1 MTIVARR
8 IGIGIVALLTASI
21 GLALLDPACAQ
32 QPATPLSKAAPA
44 KTPNLDAEALRI
56 PDSIY
61 DTQAK
66 AIAKPR
72 KTLPP
77 PSLPNKFDLG
87 AYDLE
92 FKASHAKDVN
102 PRTGFDSGEKANL
115 SNTTPGRKTDP
126 ALPNYFGLKLSAP
139 VR

>member
-8 IGIGIVALLTASI
+8 MMSALLVALLVLSGTA
-21 GLALLDPACAQ
+21 GLGYAQ
-32 QPATPLSKAAPA
+32 QTATPPTKAAPV
-44 KTPNLDAEALRI
+44 KTPKLDAEALKI

-66 AIAKPR
+66 AIDKPR
-72 KTLPP
+72 KTPPP
-77 PSLPNKFDLG
+77 PSQPNKFDLG
-87 AYDLE
+87 TYDLE
-92 FKASHAKDVN
+92 FRAKHSTDVN
-102 PRTGFDSGEKANL
+102 PRTGFDSGEKSNL
-115 SNTTPGRKTDP
+115 SNSSVGRKSDP